1 MKALNAFTTNPGGFM
16 KKTLA
21 FLSFVVILATMAT
34 LATAGSAVVL
44 RGEIP
49 FDFYVGDQMLPAGE
63 YQFEMGRVTEATTSS
78 VTVRS
83 KDGKVLAFVP
93 TRPGVSNGTTS
104 NQIIFNSSGGNYV
117 LASVESPGYK
127 ANLKKTKPVDQSGK
141 IQLVRVL
148 PLK

>member
-1 MKALNAFTTNPGGFM
+1 MKALNASITNPGGFM

-49 FDFYVGDQMLPAGE
+49 FDFYVENQMLPAGE
-63 YQFEMGRVTEATTSS
+63 YHFEMGRVTEATTSS
-78 VTVRS
+78 ITVRS
-83 KDGKVLAFVP
+83 KDGKVVVFVT
-93 TRPGVSNGTTS
+93 TRPGVSNGNTS
-104 NQIIFNSSGGNYV
+104 NQITFNSSSGNYV
-117 LASVESPGYK
+117 LASVECPGYK
-127 ANLKKTKPVDQSGK
+127 ADLKKTKPVDQSEK
-141 IQLVRVL
+141 VQMVRVL

>member
-1 MKALNAFTTNPGGFM
+1 M

-44 RGEIP
+44 SGEIP
-49 FDFYVGDQMLPAGE
+49 FDFYVGNQMLPAGE
-63 YQFEMGRVTEATTSS
+63 YQFEMGRVTEATTAS
-78 VTVRS
+78 VTVRA
-83 KDGKVLAFVP
+83 KDGKVIAFVP

-127 ANLKKTKPVDQSGK
+127 ADLKKTKPVDQSEK
-141 IQLVRVL
+141 IQIVRIL
-148 PLK
+148 PLH